1 MYSVIKRQIEVFHTK
16 IYDGAANFT
25 INGIKSFKNTVENAK
40 KLPFFTDYFKKPIEI
55 LKFL

>member
-16 IYDGAANFT
+16 IYDGAADFT
-25 INGIKSFKNTVENAK
+25 LNAIKTFKNTVENAK
-40 KLPFFTDYFKKPIEI
+40 KLPIFTDKFKKPIEI